1 MSKLKNQT
9 FDLTGSENWVV
20 LCKVLLK
27 MFYSSCHL
35 IAFSQLTTEGKN

>member
-1 MSKLKNQT
+1 MSKLKKPT
-9 FDLTGSENWVV
+9 FDLTRSENLVV

-27 MFYSSCHL
+27 MFYSSCYL